1 MGLLRKHSR
10 FGFMIA
16 CFALVAGLAL
26 FAASCSDDTGGG
38 GSAEGDIEQTLRDIA
53 TAWNNQDYGAWSAH
67 FTENGI
73 MADLADVEGQS
84 PEGLRA
90 SFMDTSLLWWT
101 MLPNDELIIRKIG
114 DITVDGATAT
124 AEVEASSREREGD
137 APASIIFGVRA
148 TLLLDDGVWKIDE
161 EKFTSPDL
169 PDGVTTVHLDAKE
182 FAFEF
187 DSPLITSGNIA
198 FEMANTGAQRH
209 QIVIEQVPEDFDV
222 KAALMSE
229 DEAEGMTHIGS
240 TPPQEPGDTRDI
252 VFTNKLPA
260 GRYVML
266 CFMPDTDGTPHALL
280 GMWSEFTIE

>member
-1 MGLLRKHSR
+1 MGPLRRRSR
-10 FGFMIA
+10 LGFTIA

-53 TAWNNQDYGAWSAH
+53 TAWNNQDWDAWSAH

-73 MADLADVEGQS
+73 MAGRADVEDQS

-90 SFMDTSLLWWT
+90 GFDASSLWWI
-101 MLPNDELIIRKIG
+101 MLPNDELVIRKIG
-114 DITVDGATAT
+114 DITVDGDTAT

-187 DSPLITSGNIA
+187 DPSLITSGNIA
-198 FEMANTGAQRH
+198 FEMANTGAQQH
-209 QIVIEQVPEDFDV
+209 QIVIEQVPKDFDV
-222 KAALMSE
+222 EAALMSE
-229 DEAEGMTHIGS
+229 DELEGTKHIGS
-240 TPPQEPGDTRDI
+240 TPPLEPGETRDI

-266 CFMPDTDGTPHALL
+266 CFMQDTDGTQHALK

>member
-1 MGLLRKHSR
+1 MGLLRRRSR
-10 FGFMIA
+10 LGFTIA

-26 FAASCSDDTGGG
+26 FAAACSG
-38 GSAEGDIEQTLRDIA
+38 GSAEADIEQTLRDIA
-53 TAWNNQDYGAWSAH
+53 TAWNNQDWDAWSAH

-73 MADLADVEGQS
+73 MADRADVEGQS

-90 SFMDTSLLWWT
+90 GFDASLLWWI
-101 MLPNDELIIRKIG
+101 MLPNVELVIRKIG
-114 DITVDGATAT
+114 DITVDGDTAT
-124 AEVEASSREREGD
+124 VEAEASSREREGD

-187 DSPLITSGNIA
+187 DPSLITSGNIA
-198 FEMANTGAQRH
+198 FEMANTGAQQH
-209 QIVIEQVPEDFDV
+209 QIVIEQVPKDFDV
-222 KAALMSE
+222 EAALMSE
-229 DEAEGMTHIGS
+229 DEPEGTTHIGS

-252 VFTNKLPA
+252 VFTDELPA